1 MAVQFSP
8 TSDFPEIDLASK
20 AFRARYFHL
29 IDGERSWFITIL
41 KWSSRFYVLW
51 ERTAFPQPFLNVLSA
66 FIYETGGNDT
76 SGQNRRLS
84 RTKPS
89 RPPFRPRLTS
99 CGGDLFA
106 SLHRPFAALHQ
117 RRVSIY
123 SVSCD
128 FLLITTGVVIT
139 RLSWAKN
146 LKRKFIVY
154 FALRLFI
161 ASIYIASRRRIQSTR
176 QNFKLP
182 ETKNTWLEPLSRSTA
197 RTSNVF
203 SSVKLLREFDER
215 NMTRNRVLAFGENSI
230 IGRWRDILSFLWFDE
245 RRANRVLEFRSLRSS
260 FSSIGFH
267 WLNYGI

>member
-8 TSDFPEIDLASK
+8 TSDFPEIDLASQ

-41 KWSSRFYVLW
+41 KWSRRFYVLW

-128 FLLITTGVVIT
+128 FLLITTGAVIT
-139 RLSWAKN
+139 RVDWVKN

-154 FALRLFI
+154 LS
-161 ASIYIASRRRIQSTR
+161 SIYIAMVRLARDGGFSRRAKTLNFSKRKTRDSSRFHDQRHTR
-176 QNFKLP
+176 QTCSHL
-182 ETKNTWLEPLSRSTA
+182 
-197 RTSNVF
+197 
-203 SSVKLLREFDER
+203 
-215 NMTRNRVLAFGENSI
+215 
-230 IGRWRDILSFLWFDE
+230 
-245 RRANRVLEFRSLRSS
+245 
-260 FSSIGFH
+260 
-267 WLNYGI
+267 